1 MLSAYSR
8 HPNTYSLYKL
18 KNLLGEKYI
27 IQNTNKTKTYI
38 QLFFTAAKIKK
49 KYWHLTDLK
58 LKAIELN
65 ECWLLFLAVKY
76 RVRPKKWTPKFFTVF
91 SATVLNFNL
100 KFYRFIY
107 QNLLHLTAK

>member
-49 KYWHLTDLK
+49 KY
-58 LKAIELN
+58 
-65 ECWLLFLAVKY
+65 
-76 RVRPKKWTPKFFTVF
+76 
-91 SATVLNFNL
+91 
-100 KFYRFIY
+100 
-107 QNLLHLTAK
+107 